1 MPLSIMILPERHEVI
16 IVCDASIYPA
26 SVSVV
31 NFEQVNVGWVLVAF
45 NSVFTSLELCLFSQQ
60 IEIINIQYHKR
71 FQLAK

>member
-16 IVCDASIYPA
+16 TVCDASIYPA

-45 NSVFTSLELCLFSQQ
+45 NSVFTSLELCLFSQ
-60 IEIINIQYHKR
+60 
-71 FQLAK
+71 

>member
-16 IVCDASIYPA
+16 IVYDASIYPA

>member
-45 NSVFTSLELCLFSQQ
+45 NSVFTSLELCLFSQ
-60 IEIINIQYHKR
+60 
-71 FQLAK
+71 

>member
-1 MPLSIMILPERHEVI
+1 MPLSIMILPGRHEVI

-45 NSVFTSLELCLFSQQ
+45 NSVFTSLELCLFSQ
-60 IEIINIQYHKR
+60 
-71 FQLAK
+71 

>member
-1 MPLSIMILPERHEVI
+1 MILPGRHEVI

-45 NSVFTSLELCLFSQQ
+45 NSVFTSLELCLFSQ
-60 IEIINIQYHKR
+60 
-71 FQLAK
+71 

>member
-1 MPLSIMILPERHEVI
+1 MILPERHEVI

>member
-1 MPLSIMILPERHEVI
+1 MILPERHEVI

-45 NSVFTSLELCLFSQQ
+45 NSVFTSLELCLFSQ
-60 IEIINIQYHKR
+60 
-71 FQLAK
+71 